1 MIKIGI
7 CGFGTVG
14 QSLVKHLSD
23 HKDLIANK
31 TSLEFE
37 IAYIADRSI
46 HKKTYPKNINVTTDV
61 MELASP
67 GKVDILVEL
76 IGDVELTYPLIKN
89 AIENKIHII
98 TANKALL
105 ADKGTELFE
114 LAKENDVFFG
124 FEASVAG
131 AIPIIRNL
139 KTCMTNERLTSIHGI
154 INGTCNYILDRMSN
168 SSLDFSNALEEAKE
182 LGYAEADPSF
192 DVNGMD
198 AAHKISILSSIVYGT
213 RLPLDNIYVD
223 GIEDIS
229 LMDIKYAKELGYKI
243 KHVGITGLSDNS
255 IECRV
260 HPVLVP
266 AKDILA
272 QVSGVMNSVIL
283 KGDRFGTSMLYGH
296 GAGGSATASAV
307 VSDFVDA
314 INFIS
319 KKDLSIC
326 NHQNYNTLENLDIKD
341 INDIECPF
349 YLRIFAEDVS
359 GVMAEITNILANQN
373 ISIEAVT
380 QHESDRNNTTIPIVM
395 ITNSVKGDLINNAIK
410 LMKNLRHVKEEVHFI
425 RVLKSDE

>member
-1 MIKIGI
+1 MVKIGI

-14 QSLVKHLSD
+14 QSLVKHLVD
-23 HKDLIANK
+23 HRDLIINK
-31 TSLEFE
+31 TSSDFE
-37 IAYIADRSI
+37 IVCIADRSI
-46 HKKTYPKNINVTTDV
+46 HKKIYPKNMNVTTDV
-61 MELASP
+61 MDLVNP
-67 GKVDILVEL
+67 GKVDILIEL
-76 IGDVELTYPLIKN
+76 IGDVKLTYPLIKN
-89 AIENKIHII
+89 AIENKIHVI

-105 ADKGTELFE
+105 ADKGSELFG

-139 KTCMTNERLTSIHGI
+139 KTCMTNERLTSIQGI
-154 INGTCNYILDRMSN
+154 INGTCNYILERMSN
-168 SSLDFSNALEEAKE
+168 SSLDFSSALEEAKE

-192 DVNGMD
+192 DINGMD
-198 AAHKISILSSIVYGT
+198 AAHKISILSSIAYGT

-223 GIEDIS
+223 GIENIS
-229 LMDIKYAKELGYKI
+229 SMDIKYAKELGYKI
-243 KHVGITGLSDNS
+243 KHVGITGISDNS

-266 AKDILA
+266 EKDILA

-283 KGDRFGTSMLYGH
+283 KGDCLGTSMLYGH

-307 VSDFVDA
+307 VADIVDA
-314 INFIS
+314 INSIR
-319 KKDLSIC
+319 KKDFDIC
-326 NHQNYNTLENLDIKD
+326 NNQNFNTKKNLDIKD

-373 ISIEAVT
+373 ISIESVT
-380 QHESDRNNTTIPIVM
+380 QHESDRDNTIIPIVM
-395 ITNSVKGDLINNAIK
+395 ITNSVKGELINNAIK
-410 LMKNLRHVKEEVHFI
+410 QMENLHHVKEAVHLI

>member
-114 LAKENDVFFG
+114 LAKENDIFFG

-154 INGTCNYILDRMSN
+154 INGTCNYILDRMSD

-192 DVNGMD
+192 DINGMD
-198 AAHKISILSSIVYGT
+198 AAHKISILSSIAYGI

-223 GIEDIS
+223 GIEGIS

-359 GVMAEITNILANQN
+359 GAMAEITNILANHN

>member
-1 MIKIGI
+1 MIKVGI

-23 HKDLIANK
+23 HKDLIIKK

-46 HKKTYPKNINVTTDV
+46 HKKTYPKNINVITDV
-61 MELASP
+61 MSLASP

-76 IGDVELTYPLIKN
+76 IGDVKLTYPLIKN

-139 KTCMTNERLTSIHGI
+139 KTCMTNERLTSIQGI

-168 SSLDFSNALEEAKE
+168 SSLDFSDALEEAKE

-198 AAHKISILSSIVYGT
+198 AAHKISILSSIAYGT

-223 GIEDIS
+223 GIEGIS
-229 LMDIKYAKELGYKI
+229 SMDIKYAKELGYKI

-272 QVSGVMNSVIL
+272 QVSGIMNSVIL

-326 NHQNYNTLENLDIKD
+326 NQHHYTIENLDIKD

-380 QHESDRNNTTIPIVM
+380 QHESDRKNTTIPIVM
-395 ITNSVKGDLINNAIK
+395 ITNSVKGELINNAIK

>member
-139 KTCMTNERLTSIHGI
+139 KTCMTNERLTSIQGI

-198 AAHKISILSSIVYGT
+198 AAHKISILSSIAYGT

-296 GAGGSATASAV
+296 GAGGLATASAV

-319 KKDLSIC
+319 KKDLSSY
-326 NHQNYNTLENLDIKD
+326 NHQHYNTNENLDIKD

-380 QHESDRNNTTIPIVM
+380 QHESDRDNTIIPIVM
-395 ITNSVKGDLINNAIK
+395 ITNSVKGELINNAIK
-410 LMKNLRHVKEEVHFI
+410 QMENLHHVKEAVHLI

>member
-76 IGDVELTYPLIKN
+76 IGDVELTYPMIKN

-114 LAKENDVFFG
+114 LAKENDIFFG

-139 KTCMTNERLTSIHGI
+139 KTCMTNERLTPIHGI
-154 INGTCNYILDRMSN
+154 INGTCNYILDRMSD

-192 DVNGMD
+192 DINGMD
-198 AAHKISILSSIVYGT
+198 AAHKISILSSIAYGI

-223 GIEDIS
+223 GIEGIS

-255 IECRV
+255 IECRA

-266 AKDILA
+266 AKDILT

-359 GVMAEITNILANQN
+359 GAMAEITNILANHN

>member
-61 MELASP
+61 MDLASP

-139 KTCMTNERLTSIHGI
+139 KTCMTNERLTSIQGI

-192 DVNGMD
+192 DINGMD
-198 AAHKISILSSIVYGT
+198 AAHKISILSSIAYGI

-223 GIEDIS
+223 GIEGIS

-319 KKDLSIC
+319 KKDLSSC
-326 NHQNYNTLENLDIKD
+326 NHQHYNTNENLDIKD

>member
-154 INGTCNYILDRMSN
+154 INGTCNYILDRMSD

-192 DVNGMD
+192 DINGMD
-198 AAHKISILSSIVYGT
+198 AAHKISILSSIAYGI

-223 GIEDIS
+223 GIEGIS

-359 GVMAEITNILANQN
+359 GAMAEITNILANHN

>member
-23 HKDLIANK
+23 HKDLIINK

-61 MELASP
+61 MDLASP

-154 INGTCNYILDRMSN
+154 INGTCNYILDRMSD

-192 DVNGMD
+192 DINGMD
-198 AAHKISILSSIVYGT
+198 AAHKISILSSIAYGI

-223 GIEDIS
+223 GIEGIS

-243 KHVGITGLSDNS
+243 KHVGITGLSDSS

-266 AKDILA
+266 VKDILA

-326 NHQNYNTLENLDIKD
+326 NHQHFNTIENLDIKD

>member
-23 HKDLIANK
+23 HKDLIISK

-61 MELASP
+61 MSLASP

-76 IGDVELTYPLIKN
+76 IGDVKLTYPLIKK

-139 KTCMTNERLTSIHGI
+139 KTCMTNERLTSIRGI

-198 AAHKISILSSIVYGT
+198 AAHKISILSSIAYGT

-223 GIEDIS
+223 GIEGIS
-229 LMDIKYAKELGYKI
+229 SMDIKYAKELGYKI

-307 VSDFVDA
+307 VSDFIDA

-326 NHQNYNTLENLDIKD
+326 NHKHHYTIENLNIKD

-380 QHESDRNNTTIPIVM
+380 QHESDRKNTTIPIVM
-395 ITNSVKGDLINNAIK
+395 ITNSVKGELINNAIK

>member
-14 QSLVKHLSD
+14 QSLVKHLCD
-23 HKDLIANK
+23 HKDLIVNK

-154 INGTCNYILDRMSN
+154 INGTCNYILDRMSD

-192 DVNGMD
+192 DINGMD
-198 AAHKISILSSIVYGT
+198 AAHKISILSSIAYGI

-223 GIEDIS
+223 GIEGIS

-307 VSDFVDA
+307 VSDFLDA

-359 GVMAEITNILANQN
+359 GAMAEITNILANHN

>member
-14 QSLVKHLSD
+14 QSLVKHLND
-23 HKDLIANK
+23 HRDQIINK
-31 TSLEFE
+31 TSSDFE
-37 IAYIADRSI
+37 IVCIADRSI
-46 HKKTYPKNINVTTDV
+46 HKKVYPKNINVTTDV
-61 MELASP
+61 MDLVNP
-67 GKVDILVEL
+67 GKVDILIEL
-76 IGDVELTYPLIKN
+76 IGDVKLTYPLVKN

-105 ADKGTELFE
+105 ADRGSELFR

-139 KTCMTNERLTSIHGI
+139 RTCMTNERLTSIQGI

-168 SSLDFSNALEEAKE
+168 SSLDFSSALEEAKE

-192 DVNGMD
+192 DINGMD
-198 AAHKISILSSIVYGT
+198 AAHKISILSSIAYGT

-223 GIEDIS
+223 GIENIS
-229 LMDIKYAKELGYKI
+229 SMDIKYAKELGYKI
-243 KHVGITGLSDNS
+243 KHVGITGISDNS

-266 AKDILA
+266 EKDILA

-283 KGDRFGTSMLYGH
+283 KGDCLGTSMLYGH

-307 VSDFVDA
+307 VADIVDA
-314 INFIS
+314 INSIR
-319 KKDLSIC
+319 KKDFDIC
-326 NHQNYNTLENLDIKD
+326 NNQNFNTKKNLDIKD

-349 YLRIFAEDVS
+349 YLRIFAEDIS

-380 QHESDRNNTTIPIVM
+380 QHESDRDNTIIPIVM
-395 ITNSVKGDLINNAIK
+395 ITNSVKGELINNAIK
-410 LMKNLRHVKEEVHFI
+410 QMENLHHVKEAVHLI

>member
-14 QSLVKHLSD
+14 QSLVEHLSD
-23 HKDLIANK
+23 HKDHIINK
-31 TSLEFE
+31 TSVEFE

-61 MELASP
+61 MDLASP

-76 IGDVELTYPLIKN
+76 IGDVELTFPLIKN

-154 INGTCNYILDRMSN
+154 INGTCNYILDRMSD

-192 DVNGMD
+192 DINGMD
-198 AAHKISILSSIVYGT
+198 AAHKISILSSIAYGI

-223 GIEDIS
+223 GIEGIS

-266 AKDILA
+266 VKDILA

-326 NHQNYNTLENLDIKD
+326 NHQHYNTIENLDIKD

-359 GVMAEITNILANQN
+359 GAMAEITNILANHN

>member
-1 MIKIGI
+1 M
-7 CGFGTVG
+7 
-14 QSLVKHLSD
+14 
-23 HKDLIANK
+23 
-31 TSLEFE
+31 
-37 IAYIADRSI
+37 
-46 HKKTYPKNINVTTDV
+46 
-61 MELASP
+61 
-67 GKVDILVEL
+67 
-76 IGDVELTYPLIKN
+76 
-89 AIENKIHII
+89 
-98 TANKALL
+98 
-105 ADKGTELFE
+105 
-114 LAKENDVFFG
+114 AKENDVFFG

-154 INGTCNYILDRMSN
+154 INGTCNYILDRMSD

-192 DVNGMD
+192 DINGMD
-198 AAHKISILSSIVYGT
+198 AAHKISILSSIAYGI

-223 GIEDIS
+223 GIEGIS

-266 AKDILA
+266 VKDILA

-326 NHQNYNTLENLDIKD
+326 NHQHYNTIENLDIKD

>member
-154 INGTCNYILDRMSN
+154 INGTCNYILDRMSD

-192 DVNGMD
+192 DINGMD
-198 AAHKISILSSIVYGT
+198 AAHKISILSSIAYGI

-223 GIEDIS
+223 GIEGIS

-255 IECRV
+255 IECRA

-326 NHQNYNTLENLDIKD
+326 NHQYYNTVENPDIKD

>member
-14 QSLVKHLSD
+14 QSLVKHLGD
-23 HKDLIANK
+23 HRDLIINK
-31 TSLEFE
+31 TSSDFE
-37 IAYIADRSI
+37 IVCIADRSI
-46 HKKTYPKNINVTTDV
+46 HKKIYPKNINVTTDV
-61 MELASP
+61 MDLVNP
-67 GKVDILVEL
+67 GKVDILIEL
-76 IGDVELTYPLIKN
+76 IGDVKLTYPLIKN

-105 ADKGTELFE
+105 ADKGSELFE
-114 LAKENDVFFG
+114 LAKENNIFFG

-139 KTCMTNERLTSIHGI
+139 KTCMTNERLTSIQGI

-168 SSLDFSNALEEAKE
+168 SSLDFLSALEEAKE

-192 DVNGMD
+192 DINGMD
-198 AAHKISILSSIVYGT
+198 AAHKISILSSIAYGT

-223 GIEDIS
+223 GIENIS
-229 LMDIKYAKELGYKI
+229 SMDIKYAKELGYKI
-243 KHVGITGLSDNS
+243 KHVGITGISDNS

-283 KGDRFGTSMLYGH
+283 KGDRLGTSMLYGH

-307 VSDFVDA
+307 VADIVDA
-314 INFIS
+314 INSIG
-319 KKDLSIC
+319 KKDFDIC
-326 NHQNYNTLENLDIKD
+326 NNQNFNTKKNLDIKD
-341 INDIECPF
+341 INDIECSF

-373 ISIEAVT
+373 ISIESVT
-380 QHESDRNNTTIPIVM
+380 QHESDRDNTIIPIVM
-395 ITNSVKGDLINNAIK
+395 ITNSVKGELINNAIK
-410 LMKNLRHVKEEVHFI
+410 LMENLHHVKDAVHLI